1 MVVIIV
7 CKKIIALL
15 AAFVICISAMP
26 VCYADSD
33 GEYISKTS
41 SYWDRALHGLVN
53 GTSDVFLLSSGI
65 KGVASFLN
73 SDICALSSD
82 GYHYADSLTSDTYHQ
97 GKKGASYG
105 EAICKYC
112 GEPFLCYASDLSTA
126 YTDYVQTL
134 PSTGYNSAGQLCWRI
149 PSRSVAYYGS
159 TTKYSESV
167 GPEFSCSFSFT
178 SLSTY
183 FRVCFDDFVAP
194 VTGDYTFYCY
204 YFSPNEAISLTN
216 VLYFGK
222 NLGENVPQNG
232 VFTKLFTVP
241 FGAGDYIFRF
251 ETASYQRESSFRF
264 EPNLLNSVV
273 GVSGYLELV
282 CTPLNLP
289 DTYSTT
295 TRPTSITGGNYGI
308 VGDNNEITKVEDN
321 STIINETNNT
331 YYNPATGTTA
341 PIVDWSYDYSDRSY
355 KVTLENGDT
364 ATVTYGDENISITE
378 NTTVSG
384 DTVTNNYTIY
394 YLVDGSGEA
403 PADCPHDWQKSDA
416 TVPTCTL
423 PGTLTYTCSLCSQTK
438 TETIPALGH
447 NWQVKQTV
455 TTQYD
460 DTGQLTQQ
468 GYTIFEC
475 STCHEQYKSEDG
487 ALPPGG
493 GSGTDPGGD
502 EGETIWDK
510 LAHLIGAIGNGIIS
524 VIEGVLGKLLDA
536 LIALAEMLVEKL
548 KTVVDAVLK
557 IFDEIPKLFG
567 GFLDFLAA
575 LFPFLPAELMTILTF
590 GVIAV
595 VFIGI
600 IKAVRR

>member
-1 MVVIIV
+1 VVSELTV
-7 CKKIIALL
+7 FKRIIAFFCSI
-15 AAFVICISAMP
+15 AISF
-26 VCYADSD
+26 S
-33 GEYISKTS
+33 
-41 SYWDRALHGLVN
+41 
-53 GTSDVFLLSSGI
+53 LLSAPVAAITGEEAALGLGVLQFAYQLYHDWKTDHPNAPDSEYSGFNPG
-65 KGVASFLN
+65 GVF
-73 SDICALSSD
+73 
-82 GYHYADSLTSDTYHQ
+82 G
-97 GKKGASYG
+97 GGASR
-105 EAICKYC
+105 EEIN
-112 GEPFLCYASDLSTA
+112 TA
-126 YTDYVQTL
+126 YDSYVQTL
-134 PSTGYNSAGQLCWRI
+134 PATGYNSEGKFIIYAQHDYFYNDSSGNNATYLFCPHHEYDSDKPQGVLSSDCNNLIYTVKPLFDR
-149 PSRSVAYYGS
+149 
-159 TTKYSESV
+159 TTCIFYRMYHYQK
-167 GPEFSCSFSFT
+167 
-178 SLSTY
+178 L
-183 FRVCFDDFVAP
+183 VAP
-194 VTGDYTFYCY
+194 VTGTYETIL
-204 YFSPNEAISLTN
+204 SPLAKVSVGYPDGSNISTVVMRKEVASKSFVAGTEYSLRD
-216 VLYFGK
+216 VLLSTDWG
-222 NLGENVPQNG
+222 GEWSVPVSYGAAQFFPLSFL
-232 VFTKLFTVP
+232 VTPAELF
-241 FGAGDYIFRF
+241 DSDI
-251 ETASYQRESSFRF
+251 
-264 EPNLLNSVV
+264 
-273 GVSGYLELV
+273 
-282 CTPLNLP
+282 
-289 DTYSTT
+289 YSTT

-331 YYNPATGTTA
+331 YYNPATGTTV
-341 PIVDWSYDYSDRSY
+341 PITNWSYDYSDRSY

-394 YLVDGSGEA
+394 YLVDASDPSGCTHNWTETSTT
-403 PADCPHDWQKSDA
+403 PATC
-416 TVPTCTL
+416 TVPGSRL
-423 PGTLTYTCSLCSQTK
+423 LTCSLCSQTK

-447 NWQVKQTV
+447 DWQVKQTV

-510 LAHLIGAIGNGIIS
+510 LGHLIGAIGNGVIS

-575 LFPFLPAELMTILTF
+575 LFPFLPPELMTILTF